1 MPRSPKSPAR
11 PPRRVAQATPTREFV
26 SIEKLVAGG
35 AGFARRSSGEP
46 VFVRGALPGDEV
58 QLREVSVRKGYSE
71 AKAWALVSPSPDRR
85 DAPCPYANHCGG
97 CDLMSLTEA
106 AQSRVKRELLIEIL
120 RRTAHVDAGQGS
132 ATPLVWEDFEHG
144 EKLGYRSRIRL
155 HVDDT
160 GRLGFFGDQS
170 HVVVAVQ
177 QCLVA
182 TDRVN
187 SVLRQ
192 LANASRERPEWFRPF
207 EQIEVRAL
215 GEVSDLVW
223 TPRRAAPKER
233 PPRSNLPNAAARQAV
248 VRALDD
254 IARHLHANLGG
265 EMPHMVLSH
274 EAPERWREF
283 VQGVE
288 LTNASAPGVNR
299 ETLLPEHAARLYF
312 APGTFTQVNWGVNR
326 RIVAD
331 MCAHLQRGGA
341 RRFLDLY
348 CGAGNFSLPLLA
360 LGLKGVGVENNPTS
374 IAAATLAA
382 SRQQLG
388 GEFVARDV
396 LLAVE
401 QLIAQGRTFDVI
413 ILDPPRAGFKEVAAL
428 LHRLAPK
435 FLFVCACDPVTF
447 ARDLRCLTDGPFAL
461 RELKAYDM
469 FPQTHH
475 VECTAWL
482 TAKPAVDEATADSA
496 RRTSAA
502 Q

>member
-1 MPRSPKSPAR
+1 MS
-11 PPRRVAQATPTREFV
+11 V
-26 SIEKLVAGG
+26 EKLVAGG
-35 AGFARRSSGEP
+35 AGFARRSTGEP

-71 AKAWALVSPSPDRR
+71 AKAWDLVSPSRERR
-85 DAPCPYANHCGG
+85 AAPCPYANHCGG
-97 CDLMSLTEA
+97 CDLMSLTDA

-120 RRTAHVDAGQGS
+120 KRTASIDAGPES
-132 ATPLVWEDFEHG
+132 PAPLAWEGFENG
-144 EKLGYRSRIRL
+144 AKLGYRTRIRL
-155 HVDDT
+155 HVDEA

-182 TDRVN
+182 TERVN
-187 SVLRQ
+187 RVLRE
-192 LANASRERPEWFRPF
+192 LASASRERPEWFRPF

-215 GEVSDLVW
+215 GEVPELIW
-223 TPRRAAPKER
+223 TPRQVAAKRTPHPSLRDRAAR
-233 PPRSNLPNAAARQAV
+233 NALSSILEDV
-248 VRALDD
+248 
-254 IARHLHANLGG
+254 ARHLHVNLGD
-265 EMPHMVLSH
+265 EAPHLVLSH
-274 EAPERWREF
+274 QAPERWREF
-283 VQGVE
+283 VQGVD
-288 LTNASAPGVNR
+288 LTV
-299 ETLLPEHAARLYF
+299 TEHAPRLYF
-312 APGTFTQVNWGVNR
+312 APGTFTQVNWDVNR
-326 RIVAD
+326 RIIAD
-331 MCAHLQRGGA
+331 LSAHLKQSGA

-360 LGLKGVGVENNPTS
+360 LGLEGVGIENNPTS

-382 SRQQLG
+382 TRQQLG

-396 LLAVE
+396 LLAVQ
-401 QLIAQGRTFDVI
+401 QLIERGETFDVI

-447 ARDLRCLTDGPFAL
+447 ARDLRCLTDGPFEL
-461 RELKAYDM
+461 RKLKAYDM

-482 TAKPAVDEATADSA
+482 QARATITTT
-496 RRTSAA
+496 R
-502 Q
+502 